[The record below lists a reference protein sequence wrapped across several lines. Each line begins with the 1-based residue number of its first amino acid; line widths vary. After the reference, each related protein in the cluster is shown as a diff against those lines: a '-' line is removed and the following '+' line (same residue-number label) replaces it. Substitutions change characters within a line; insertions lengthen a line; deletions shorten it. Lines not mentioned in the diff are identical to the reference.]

1 MATSGMAIGYQKTA
15 ARRRQDT
22 TIAKERT
29 TQGRSIWTLSS
40 HTGELEDV
48 APPAPEKFN
57 TFNTFTTFNTFDPVA
72 SCHRTEPS
80 AGGETARR
88 ETARTRIDR

>member
-1 MATSGMAIGYQKTA
+1 MAIGYQKTA

-29 TQGRSIWTLSS
+29 TQGRSIWILSS

-57 TFNTFTTFNTFDPVA
+57 TFNTFDPVA

-80 AGGETARR
+80 AGGETARH
-88 ETARTRIDR
+88 ETARTRIDGS

>member
-1 MATSGMAIGYQKTA
+1 MAIGYQKTA

-48 APPAPEKFN
+48 ALPG
-57 TFNTFTTFNTFDPVA
+57 
-72 SCHRTEPS
+72 S
-80 AGGETARR
+80 
-88 ETARTRIDR
+88 

>member
-1 MATSGMAIGYQKTA
+1 MAIGNQKTA

-29 TQGRSIWTLSS
+29 TQGRSIWTQSS

-48 APPAPEKFN
+48 APLAPQKFN
-57 TFNTFTTFNTFDPVA
+57 TFNTFNTFDLVS
-72 SCHRTEPS
+72 SCLRTEPS
-80 AGGETARR
+80 AGGKTARR
-88 ETARTRIDR
+88 QERE